1 MTDVAQDFIEKQA
14 LYDQRRKYLHKA
26 LRFVGFRLCNVDVKG
41 LENVPLSGPTIIMT
55 NHISVIDPIVLTAI
69 IPHRYLIS
77 MAKAEAYSGWF
88 TRGVINLWG
97 NYVIRRGE
105 VDRKALK
112 QSLDLLFDGRLLM
125 IAAEGT
131 RCPNGLGEPKDGVA
145 YIAHKTDAIVVP
157 TAIVGAQDW
166 KDRLKRFNKAY
177 ASVTFGQPFRF
188 RLNGAPKLTKAMRED
203 MMQEAMYQIAQLI
216 PDEHADKRGNFKDLA
231 NITTQYLNFL

>member
-1 MTDVAQDFIEKQA
+1 MANVALDFVEKQA

-26 LRFVGFRLCNVDVKG
+26 LRFVGFRLCNVDVQG
-41 LENVPLSGPTIIMT
+41 LENIPDSGPTIIMT

-69 IPHRYLIS
+69 IPHRYLIA
-77 MAKAEAYSGWF
+77 MAKAEAYRGWF

-97 NYVIRRGE
+97 NYIIRRGE

-112 QSLDLLFDGRLLM
+112 QSIDLLHDGRLLM

-145 YIAHKTDAIVVP
+145 YIAHKTDAVVVP

-166 KDRLKRFNKAY
+166 KDRLKRLNKAY

-188 RLNGAPKLTKAMRED
+188 SLNGAPRLTKAMRED

-216 PDEHADKRGNFKDLA
+216 PDEEAEKRGNFQDLA
-231 NITTQYLNFL
+231 NITTEYLNFL